1 MQNQSLVY
9 SQNQAGLFHLF
20 SFAFRQFVFIAIFCL
35 IVLIIAI
42 IVLVKVIQMRL
53 NNGQA
58 EADLA
63 SNGMWNELVETHQP
77 EVEQEVPDED
87 DEDLEDA
94 HNDNSKYY
102 VRR

>member
-1 MQNQSLVY
+1 MY

-58 EADLA
+58 EAELA

-77 EVEQEVPDED
+77 EVEQVPDED

-102 VRR
+102 VRRS